1 MSNMTTKEARE
12 IYLKSDCSYFVMCTN
27 YYASYIEYKKLG
39 LPTDLENSWKNERIL
54 KLGVDI
60 RRSGDYR
67 LFHKICE
74 IAQEF
79 HDYEKLRLVLDA
91 LRCVKE
97 PLDPKQ
103 RISIAETI
111 LGHRHPKVRGGLIYW
126 AYDIGQKGIA
136 ILLMDQA
143 LEYLF
148 LPNVIDVEQIKR
160 IRKGQR
166 LCKKIIADLDL
177 HFSNRYLKHYYNF

>member
-1 MSNMTTKEARE
+1 MTTKEARE

-27 YYASYIEYKKLG
+27 YYSSYIEYKKLG
-39 LPTDLENSWKNERIL
+39 LPTDLENTWKNEKMV

-67 LFHKICE
+67 LFQKICE
-74 IAQEF
+74 IAEDF
-79 HDYEKLRLVLDA
+79 RDYEKLRMVLEA
-91 LRCVKE
+91 LRSIRE
-97 PLDPKQ
+97 PLETRQ
-103 RISIAETI
+103 RISVAETI
-111 LGHRHPKVRGGLIYW
+111 LGRRHPKVRGGLIYW

-136 ILLMDQA
+136 ILLMDQV

-148 LPNVIDVEQIKR
+148 LPNAGDADLIKR
-160 IRKGQR
+160 VRKGQR

-177 HFSNRYLKHYYNF
+177 HFSSRYLKHYYNF

>member
-1 MSNMTTKEARE
+1 MTTKEARE

-27 YYASYIEYKKLG
+27 FYASYIEYKKRG
-39 LPTDLENSWKNERIL
+39 LPTDLENTWKNEKIL
-54 KLGVDI
+54 KLSVDI

-67 LFHKICE
+67 LFQKISE
-74 IAQEF
+74 IAEEF
-79 HDYEKLRLVLDA
+79 HDYEKLRIVLEA
-91 LRCVKE
+91 LRSIRE
-97 PLDPKQ
+97 PLEPRQ
-103 RISIAETI
+103 SISVAETI
-111 LGHRHPKVRGGLIYW
+111 LGRRNPKVRGGLIYW
-126 AYDIGQKGIA
+126 AFDIGQKGIA
-136 ILLMDQA
+136 ILLMDQV

-148 LPNVIDVEQIKR
+148 LPNVSDVEMLKK